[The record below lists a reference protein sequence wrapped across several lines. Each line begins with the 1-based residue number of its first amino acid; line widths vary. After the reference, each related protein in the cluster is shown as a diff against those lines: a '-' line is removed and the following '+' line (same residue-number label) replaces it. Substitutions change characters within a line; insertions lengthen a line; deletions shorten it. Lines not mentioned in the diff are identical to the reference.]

1 VLPKVHEA
9 VRSLDAGLAVFNVS
23 TLADA
28 TSISLLPARIAGDL
42 LGALGILA
50 LSLAALGIYGVLSFL
65 VRSRTREIG
74 LRVAIGATPRS
85 VAAMV
90 VRQALTWTVVGV
102 AIGIGLA
109 LVVTRFIEGFL
120 YGISPTDPMTFGGV
134 ILLLILVAGAAAC
147 VPAVRASRMDP
158 LAALRNL

>member
-1 VLPKVHEA
+1 
-9 VRSLDAGLAVFNVS
+9 VRSLDAGLAIFNVS

-28 TSISLLPARIAGDL
+28 TSVSLLPARIAGDL

-50 LSLAALGIYGVLSFL
+50 LGLAALGIYGVLSFL

-85 VAAMV
+85 VATMV
-90 VRQALTWTVVGV
+90 VGQALTWTAAGA
-102 AIGIGLA
+102 AIGMVLA
-109 LVVTRFIEGFL
+109 FGVTRFLEGFL
-120 YGISPTDPMTFGGV
+120 YGISPTDPATFGAV
-134 ILLLILVAGAAAC
+134 ALLLVVVAFASAA
-147 VPAVRASRMDP
+147 VPAVQASRMDP